1 VNRDPFEAGEGATGR
16 IAGGVKTMVCKNRPL
31 LSLLVFIA
39 LNACRAQEPS
49 RQELV
54 RRIAFTDAHFAIPP
68 ITSGLAASPGTPGSK
83 TDRGKVYIALG
94 PPDEVRDGELGPGPE
109 TCPVQIWTY
118 RAVPGIGN
126 NLRIEFVDT
135 VFISD
140 YRILPPTRDEIEGL
154 RRYELVRKLIQRNL
168 ARINDVRKKGN

>member
-1 VNRDPFEAGEGATGR
+1 
-16 IAGGVKTMVCKNRPL
+16 MVCKLRLL
-31 LSLLVFIA
+31 LSLLVLIA
-39 LNACRAQEPS
+39 LNACRAQGPS

-54 RRIAFTDAHFAIPP
+54 RRIAFADAHFAIPP

-83 TDRGKVYIALG
+83 TDRGKIYIALG

-118 RAVPGIGN
+118 RAVPGVGKN
-126 NLRIEFVDT
+126 VRIEFVDP

-140 YRILPPTRDEIEGL
+140 YRILPPTRDEIEAR
-154 RRYELVRKLIQRNL
+154 RRYELIQKL
-168 ARINDVRKKGN
+168 ARRTPARISGPHKEGN